1 MRGRQ
6 WYALLDNASIHKT
19 KKVKEFAKREGI
31 PLVYN
36 VKYSPQYNG
45 IEEFWGCIK
54 RCYKAIGTRNLLD
67 GKHRDLFKEAKEAA
81 DSVTDEVAIKCAR
94 RGMQQISKI
103 DDQDELF

>member
-36 VKYSPQYNG
+36 TPKPRVK
-45 IEEFWGCIK
+45 
-54 RCYKAIGTRNLLD
+54 NLL
-67 GKHRDLFKEAKEAA
+67 
-81 DSVTDEVAIKCAR
+81 IN
-94 RGMQQISKI
+94 
-103 DDQDELF
+103 